1 MKGKKTGKVLAFG
14 TFDLLHEGHL
24 FYLKNAASL
33 GDKLIVV
40 IARDKTVE
48 KIKGFKPVKNEKS
61 RLKII
66 KALKYVDEALL
77 GLNYF
82 DDKTKVVK
90 KVNPDVIAFGY
101 DLRNKNEVKKHLK
114 EEGIKAKNNKIEL
127 FTTVIFWKLSPAAT
141 LPLNPVPAV
150 PAIKLLSINKLP

>member
-114 EEGIKAKNNKIEL
+114 EEGIKAKIVFIKSLKPEKFKSSKIREQ
-127 FTTVIFWKLSPAAT
+127 IGKL
-141 LPLNPVPAV
+141 VR
-150 PAIKLLSINKLP
+150 KQFK